1 MGNIEKTA
9 LSEHLSGSA
18 VLFLCIA
25 QGNREKEG
33 GTLPGFGAYPHFL
46 MQTFHDFI
54 GNGKTQT
61 ASGGIVHGGFIKAF
75 KNMGQIFFCDTAS
88 VVRDTDG
95 CLGIFGGGTDGNGAV
110 IRHKFDG
117 IVQQNG
123 NQLGYAF
130 RIGTE
135 AAASRWCHQS
145 GR

>member
-1 MGNIEKTA
+1 MENIEKTA

-25 QGNREKEG
+25 QGNREKED

-75 KNMGQIFFCDTAS
+75 KNMRQILCADALTIIGDAYQHGFSVQTEPCSDMAS
-88 VVRDTDG
+88 AAGEPDRVRQE
-95 CLGIFGGGTDGNGAV
+95 IA
-110 IRHKFDG
+110 
-117 IVQQNG
+117 
-123 NQLGYAF
+123 
-130 RIGTE
+130 E
-135 AAASRWCHQS
+135 
-145 GR
+145 